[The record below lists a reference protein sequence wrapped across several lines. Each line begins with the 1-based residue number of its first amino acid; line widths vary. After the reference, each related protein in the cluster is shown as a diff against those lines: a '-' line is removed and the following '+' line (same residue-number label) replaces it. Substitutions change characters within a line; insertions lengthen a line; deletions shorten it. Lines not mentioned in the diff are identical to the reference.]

1 MRCEK
6 PSLNDIASKEN
17 LFMKNARLM
26 LGLSIVVIFL
36 LTPVLVTAANT
47 LLYYPPEWTDKAP
60 QAKAIAEALSQG
72 SGMVIQPRI
81 AHSYPEIV
89 ETFAKNQPLL
99 IYVGSFLQALLHAR
113 GLVPIVQA
121 IDGKEF
127 YTSILI
133 APSSAGTDPVAIVKN
148 AGSLV
153 SYSKGTSSGESGAK
167 AATGG
172 EAAIATNNHGA
183 AVSAVKLEKAKCAFV
198 KNWWWEGNK
207 AKYEGM
213 NKFDYPGVS
222 DHKNPD
228 NVLSA
233 NRLVSSGDI
242 GKLKAAAMKNPEVF
256 QVKTFNEF
264 APALLAPS
272 LHLMRMGKI
281 DPKTYTW

>member
-1 MRCEK
+1 
-6 PSLNDIASKEN
+6 
-17 LFMKNARLM
+17 MKKAIGL
-26 LGLSIVVIFL
+26 LGPSIVVIFL

-47 LLYYPPEWTDKAP
+47 LLYYPPEWTEKAP
-60 QAKAIAEALSQG
+60 QAKAITEALSQS

-89 ETFAKNQPLL
+89 EAFSKNQPLL
-99 IYVGSFLQALLHAR
+99 IYVGSFLQALLHVR
-113 GLVPIVQA
+113 GLSVPIVQA
-121 IDGKEF
+121 VDGKEF

-133 APSSAGTDPVAIVKN
+133 APSSAGSDPIAIVKN

-172 EAAIATNNHGA
+172 QAAIATNNHGA
-183 AVSAVKLEKAKCAFV
+183 AVYTVKLEKAKCAFV

-213 NKFDYPGVS
+213 NRFDYPGVS
-222 DHKNPD
+222 DHRNPD

-233 NRLVSSGDI
+233 NKWVSSGDI

-256 QVKTFNEF
+256 QVKAFNEF
-264 APALLAPS
+264 SPVLLEPS
-272 LHLMRMGKI
+272 LDLMKKGKI